1 MMPETQQGLSRAY
14 GTADFSQRQR
24 ISWRSSFLSF
34 GSERLPDCPDWTT
47 KTSFAPIEGFG
58 CDARHIT
65 SNRSK
70 RGSESC
76 QTPVYEGAAMRCD

>member
-1 MMPETQQGLSRAY
+1 MMPETQQGLPRA
-14 GTADFSQRQR
+14 SRQR
-24 ISWRSSFLSF
+24 ISASGREFSWRSSFYLSAVSASLIVPI
-34 GSERLPDCPDWTT
+34 GQRNT
-47 KTSFAPIEGFG
+47 FAPIEGFG

-76 QTPVYEGAAMRCD
+76 QTPV